1 VEVVDNLGEDA
12 APVDGVDGAE
22 VEGCVGVFVGKQS
35 LENVLNFVREDMLL
49 GKKRGGGGA
58 YLAIVKGS
66 SDRQV
71 VDIIVEDGSHL
82 SLLDGAD
89 TAGREHDEDGDVLF
103 ASQAIDGSRASI
115 TTRSADNG
123 QMMAIYKHTG

>member
-49 GKKRGGGGA
+49 GKKRGGGG
-58 YLAIVKGS
+58 LTWQS
-66 SDRQV
+66 SKVPPTDRLWTLSSRTV
-71 VDIIVEDGSHL
+71 VI
-82 SLLDGAD
+82 
-89 TAGREHDEDGDVLF
+89 
-103 ASQAIDGSRASI
+103 
-115 TTRSADNG
+115 
-123 QMMAIYKHTG
+123 